1 MRHDMSSWLKFII
14 PCFADHP
21 ILIMLQRANGN
32 DGLGQNRR
40 REGSDGDI
48 SSLSDG
54 RWAVRALHE
63 LCSLAHHHGQTLQK
77 SGLRVLPCFG
87 ESPQMCSQVDRG
99 ASANS

>member
-48 SSLSDG
+48 SSPV
-54 RWAVRALHE
+54 RWQVGSQ
-63 LCSLAHHHGQTLQK
+63 SLARAVQPG
-77 SGLRVLPCFG
+77 
-87 ESPQMCSQVDRG
+87 SPPWTDTAEIWAQSLALFWGVSPDVF
-99 ASANS
+99 AS